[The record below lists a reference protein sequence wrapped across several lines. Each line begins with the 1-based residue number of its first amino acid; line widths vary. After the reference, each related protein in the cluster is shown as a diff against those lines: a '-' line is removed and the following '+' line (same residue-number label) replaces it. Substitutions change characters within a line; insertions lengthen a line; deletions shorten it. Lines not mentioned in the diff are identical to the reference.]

1 MSTALYQTNC
11 TGIGKQH
18 FRFPNEIMLTCSLLE
33 LVPLKTIGLQR
44 TENHRQVKCKKT
56 TSLVLR
62 YGYIR

>member
-18 FRFPNEIMLTCSLLE
+18 FRFPNKIMFSLLE